1 VNTLKTPSPPAIDR
15 ALGLLELLAHSH
27 HGLTL
32 AEVAERMG
40 IPRSSA
46 HTILLSLER
55 RDWLRRSAK
64 TRRYLF
70 GPKLFSLA
78 SRALG
83 GMSLRE
89 TAAPALKALQQQ
101 TGLSVHAAILEENQA
116 VLVEQFVPPQTR
128 AHTWVG
134 KRMDLHC
141 TALGKVLLA
150 WLPEESV
157 RQIVSGRVLSRHN
170 ENTKASPRRL
180 LEELQETRKRGYAVD
195 DEEAEIGYRCLGAPV
210 FDASGTVIA
219 AISVS
224 GTTAQLHFVNAAPV
238 AAQLCATAAEIAQ
251 AIIGGQKDK

>member
-1 VNTLKTPSPPAIDR
+1 MNHLKTPSPPSIER

-55 RDWLRRSAK
+55 REWLRRSNR

-89 TAAPALKALQQQ
+89 AASPALKQLQQES
-101 TGLSVHAAILEENQA
+101 GLSVHMAILEEDQA
-116 VLVEQFVPPQTR
+116 VLVEQFAPPQTR
-128 AHTWVG
+128 LHTWVG
-134 KRMDLHC
+134 KRMELHC

-150 WLPEESV
+150 WLPEEEV
-157 RQIVSGRVLSRHN
+157 RRILNDRGLARHN
-170 ENTKASPRRL
+170 ENTKSSPRRL
-180 LEELQETRKRGYAVD
+180 LEELRETRKRGYAVD

-210 FDASGTVIA
+210 FDSAEAVVA

-224 GTTAQLHFVNAAPV
+224 GTTAQLHFVNAAPI
-238 AAQLCATAAEIAQ
+238 AAQLCQSAEEITRALRRN
-251 AIIGGQKDK
+251 GEDK

>member
-1 VNTLKTPSPPAIDR
+1 MNTLKTPSPPSIDR
-15 ALGLLELLAHSH
+15 ALGLLELLAQSH

-55 RDWLRRSAK
+55 REWLRRSGRN
-64 TRRYLF
+64 RRYLF

-89 TAAPALKALQQQ
+89 SAAPALKTLLQE
-101 TGLSVHAAILEENQA
+101 TGLSVHMAILEEDQA
-116 VLVEQFVPPQTR
+116 VLVEQYAPPQTR
-128 AHTWVG
+128 LHTWVG
-134 KRMDLHC
+134 KRMELHC

-150 WLPEESV
+150 WLPEEEV
-157 RQIVSGRVLSRHN
+157 RRVLSERTLSRHN
-170 ENTKASPRRL
+170 ENTKSSPRRL
-180 LEELQETRKRGYAVD
+180 QDELKETRKRGYAVD
-195 DEEAEIGYRCLGAPV
+195 DEEAEIGFRCLGAPV
-210 FDASGTVIA
+210 FDSSGEVVA

-224 GTTAQLHFVNAAPV
+224 GTTAQLHFVNAAPI
-238 AAQLCATAAEIAQ
+238 AAQLCYTAKEITRVMDQ
-251 AIIGGQKDK
+251 GQG